1 MSHVEA
7 TPGRL
12 TLPAPAKLNRM
23 LHITGRREDGYHT
36 LQTLFQFLDL
46 ADELTLTLRDDGDIK
61 LLDAVEGVE
70 FDDNL
75 VVRAARKLLD
85 YRQTS
90 RQGVSLGITKRLPMG
105 GGLGG
110 GSSNAATVLVGLNKL
125 WGLGLSP
132 ATLADI
138 GLSLGA
144 DVPVFVRG
152 HSAWAE
158 GVGERLTP
166 VTLDT
171 PWFVVIH
178 PNESVS
184 TPLIFQDPE
193 LTRASRP
200 ITMARAL
207 QGGVATWRND
217 CEETVKK
224 RYPPI
229 AYALEWLGQYA
240 PSRLTGTGACLFAAF
255 ETEHA
260 AKTVAELAGQRYQ
273 AWVARG
279 LNTSPLHDAL
289 GC

>member
-1 MSHVEA
+1 MK
-7 TPGRL
+7 
-12 TLPAPAKLNRM
+12 LPAPAKLNRM

-36 LQTLFQFLDL
+36 LQTLFQFIDL
-46 ADELTLTLRDDGDIK
+46 QDTITLSPRADGEIALEND
-61 LLDAVEGVE
+61 VNGVS

-75 VVRAARKLLD
+75 MVRAARTLLP
-85 YRQTS
+85 YR
-90 RQGVSLGITKRLPMG
+90 RDANQGVSLAIDKRLPMG

-110 GSSNAATVLVGLNKL
+110 GSSNAATVLIGLNRL
-125 WGLGLSP
+125 WELGLSLE
-132 ATLADI
+132 ALADI

-144 DVPVFVRG
+144 DVPVFVHG

-158 GVGERLTP
+158 GVGEVLTP

-178 PNESVS
+178 PGVSVS
-184 TPLIFQDPE
+184 TPAIFQDPE

-207 QGGVATWRND
+207 QGGAATWRND
-217 CEETVKK
+217 CEATVKK

-229 AYALEWLGQYA
+229 ACALEWLEQFA
-240 PSRLTGTGACLFAAF
+240 PSRVTGTGACLFAAF
-255 ETEHA
+255 ETQRA
-260 AKTVAELAGQRYQ
+260 ANAVAEQAGQRYQ

-289 GC
+289 GR

>member
-1 MSHVEA
+1 MSNDIAGEH
-7 TPGRL
+7 L
-12 TLPAPAKLNRM
+12 TLLAPAKLNRM

-36 LQTLFQFLDL
+36 LQTLFQFIDVC
-46 ADELTLTLRDDGDIK
+46 DELTLGLRDDGAIT
-61 LLDAVEGVE
+61 LEGAVEGVS

-75 VVRAARKLLD
+75 IVRAARKLVA
-85 YRQTS
+85 YRQS
-90 RQGVSLGITKRLPMG
+90 PKLGVDLSLTKRLPLG

-110 GSSNAATVLVGLNKL
+110 GSSNAATTLVGLNRL
-125 WGLGLSP
+125 WNLGLTP
-132 ATLADI
+132 TELARI

-144 DVPVFVRG
+144 DVPVFVHG

-158 GVGERLTP
+158 GVGEELTP
-166 VTLDT
+166 VDLDT
-171 PWFVVIH
+171 PWFVVLH
-178 PNESVS
+178 PGVSVS

-207 QGGVATWRND
+207 QGGAATWRND
-217 CEETVKK
+217 CEATVKK

-229 AYALEWLGQYA
+229 ACALEWLGQYA
-240 PSRLTGTGACLFAAF
+240 PSRVTGTGACLFATF

-260 AKTVAELAGQRYQ
+260 AKAVADKAGQRYQ

-289 GC
+289 GG